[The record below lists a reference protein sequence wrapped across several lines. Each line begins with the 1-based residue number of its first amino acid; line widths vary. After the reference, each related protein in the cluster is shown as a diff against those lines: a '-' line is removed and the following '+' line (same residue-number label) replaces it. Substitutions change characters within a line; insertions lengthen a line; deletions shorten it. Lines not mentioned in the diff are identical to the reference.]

1 MIKEITQKGEEANVA
16 FKTFE
21 AIREQMKLDA
31 RSSKIKDE
39 VYHKNVV
46 ERSLMD
52 LIGQYLTGGNS
63 LIFEVR
69 PADLDP
75 LIDIIENSKLSN
87 DIEFKQ
93 LQPYLFEIRYKTL
106 NVFK

>member
-1 MIKEITQKGEEANVA
+1 MA
-16 FKTFE
+16 FQTLE
-21 AIREQMKLDA
+21 VILEQMKLA
-31 RSSKIKDE
+31 QKSAKVRDE
-39 VYHKNVV
+39 VYHRNVV
-46 ERSLMD
+46 ERSLME
-52 LIGQYLTGGNS
+52 LIKDYLTGGNS

-69 PADLDP
+69 PNDLDP
-75 LIDIIENSKLSN
+75 LIDIIENSKLAN